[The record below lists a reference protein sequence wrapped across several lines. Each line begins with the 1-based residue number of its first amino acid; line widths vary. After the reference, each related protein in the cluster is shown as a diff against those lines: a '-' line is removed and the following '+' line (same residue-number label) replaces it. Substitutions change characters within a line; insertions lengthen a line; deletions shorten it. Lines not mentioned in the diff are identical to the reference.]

1 VRIAIANTPNLGRAL
16 EVQRSLQRMPG
27 VRDVRALQF
36 EHGVLVLN
44 VEHDDDLDLAG
55 AIGSLPTVSLESVGQ
70 REDLLEFRFP
80 AA

>member
-1 VRIAIANTPNLGRAL
+1 
-16 EVQRSLQRMPG
+16 M
-27 VRDVRALQF
+27 RDVRALQF

-44 VEHDDDLDLAG
+44 VEHDDGLDLAG
-55 AIGSLPTVSLESVGQ
+55 AVESLPSVMLESVGR